1 MALPALATG
10 RYKFVAP
17 LDARKLD
24 LPDDLA
30 DKVHEV
36 TRIYMQA
43 PEMED
48 CALLKEACI
57 LARERACRIPGDGM
71 SE

>member
-1 MALPALATG
+1 
-10 RYKFVAP
+10 
-17 LDARKLD
+17 

-36 TRIYMQA
+36 TRIDMQA